1 MAISTNHTQAQLLN
15 PPYSNYEFI
24 KIANPPG
31 GSINGT
37 YMIGAY
43 PTVIIIKPNRAI
55 AEQDIWPI
63 NNTILRSKVIQHGGV
78 PQDCNAQTFELTLEV
93 NPVEG
98 GEVTGAGDY
107 EPGEAVEI
115 NAVSNEGWLFEN
127 WTDLSGTVVSTEAT
141 YAFTMPDNDL
151 TLIANFEMIEYE
163 LVLLVNPEESGEV
176 TGAGMYHLGD
186 EVVINATPF
195 NGWGFLNWTD
205 EGGLEVSP
213 TALLSFTMPA
223 NGLTLIA
230 NFESIS
236 GINDVSQ
243 SALLHV
249 YPNPSTGM
257 VILYIDSKLIGS
269 QYAIYNHLGENIIN
283 GHFNAE
289 NIVIDMT
296 DLPAGVYFIT
306 TTGNLKQSLKIIKK

>member
-1 MAISTNHTQAQLLN
+1 MAISANHTQAQLLN

-63 NNTILRSKVIQHGGV
+63 NNTILRSKVVQHGGI

-98 GEVTGAGDY
+98 GEVFGAGDY
-107 EPGEAVEI
+107 EPGETVEI

-127 WTDLSGTVVSTEAT
+127 WTDLSDTVISIESN
-141 YAFTMPDNDL
+141 YAFTMPDHDL

-186 EVVINATPF
+186 EVEINATPF

-205 EGGLEVSP
+205 EEGLEVSP

-230 NFESIS
+230 NFEPIS
-236 GINDVSQ
+236 SVDEVSKSGMLQ
-243 SALLHV
+243 V
-249 YPNPSTGM
+249 YPNPSSGTI
-257 VILYIDSKLIGS
+257 ILNIDIKLMGS
-269 QYAIYNHLGENIIN
+269 RYVIYNHMGEKIIN
-283 GHFNAE
+283 GQFNNE
-289 NIVIDMT
+289 NMLVDMT
-296 DLPAGVYFIT
+296 DLPTGVYFIT